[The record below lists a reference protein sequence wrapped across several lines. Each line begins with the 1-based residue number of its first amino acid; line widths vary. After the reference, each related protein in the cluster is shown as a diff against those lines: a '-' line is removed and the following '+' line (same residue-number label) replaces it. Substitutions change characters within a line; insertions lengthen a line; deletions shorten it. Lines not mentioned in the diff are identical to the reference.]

1 MQVWHSHI
9 YNNTRFISTVIK
21 GRSAY
26 RVVINQVDSGTVQNR
41 EEGVLCL
48 FNAVHRHDYSLS
60 GAFFALTEHWIRIP
74 DLMDV

>member
-26 RVVINQVDSGTVQNR
+26 RVVISQVDSGTVQNR
-41 EEGVLCL
+41 ERGFCVCL
-48 FNAVHRHDYSLS
+48 MPYTAMIIPSPVHFSL
-60 GAFFALTEHWIRIP
+60 
-74 DLMDV
+74 